1 MKKLVPVLVLFVL
14 MSGCASREA
23 QIRQVLADNPKIIF
37 DVMEENP
44 EQFIHSVNIA
54 ARKAQEAEYKKQ
66 MAQMKSQ
73 EEFNLKNPKH
83 PDLDQERRLSGDTES
98 EITIV
103 EYADFQCPACR
114 MAYQSLNQLKQKYK
128 GKIQFY
134 YKHMPLD
141 FHTLAEP
148 ASRYFEAMKMQNK
161 DKALRFFDYVF
172 QNQSGMTS
180 EAFLKQAAQKVG
192 ANLAQLQKDY
202 GSERISQLISKDKD
216 EFQNFGF
223 TGTPVI
229 LINGVAMQG
238 AQSLEQME
246 RIIRL
251 TSQSQ
256 EQHEL
261 RQIKK

>member
-1 MKKLVPVLVLFVL
+1 MRKLGRFLILFVL
-14 MSGCASREA
+14 TSGCASRES
-23 QIRQVLADNPKIIF
+23 QIRQILAENPKIIF
-37 DVMEENP
+37 DVIEENP

-54 ARKAQEAEYKKQ
+54 ARKTQEKEYQKQ
-66 MAQMKSQ
+66 MAEMKAQ
-73 EEFNLKNPKH
+73 EEFNLKNPKY
-83 PDLDQERRLSGDTES
+83 PELNDERRLLGDSGS

-114 MAYQSLNQLKQKYK
+114 MAYQSLNQLKQKYR

-141 FHTLAEP
+141 FHRMAEP

-202 GSERISQLISKDKD
+202 GSEKISQILSKDKD

-229 LINGVAMQG
+229 LINGVALYG

-251 TSQSQ
+251 TGQK
-256 EQHEL
+256 EVNHEL